1 MTSTLESLSPIKGEY
16 FLVERAQ
23 VEELYRKA
31 GYKDEDE
38 EVPNFISIDG
48 KECLFTENFVELH
61 GKEYEIVIASAGF
74 NWEDVLVYQD
84 DEEDDE

>member
-1 MTSTLESLSPIKGEY
+1 MSSTLESLSPIKGEY
-16 FLVERAQ
+16 FLIERPQ

-38 EVPNFISIDG
+38 EVPNFIAIDG
-48 KECLFTENFVELH
+48 RECLFTENFVELN

-74 NWEDVLVYQD
+74 NWEDVLVYQ
-84 DEEDDE
+84 EEDDEE